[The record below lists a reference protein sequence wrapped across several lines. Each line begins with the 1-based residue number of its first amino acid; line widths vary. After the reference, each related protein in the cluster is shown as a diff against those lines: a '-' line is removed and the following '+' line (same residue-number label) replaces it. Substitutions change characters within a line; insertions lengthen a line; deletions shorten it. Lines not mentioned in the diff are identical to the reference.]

1 MIIMIINEFDL
12 SPMFHKNYARDQLV
26 LRSFRKKRLI
36 VGKE

>member
-26 LRSFRKKRLI
+26 LRSFRKKRLMA
-36 VGKE
+36 GKE